1 MSAHGRPG
9 SAGEH
14 DLQEKLG
21 TVKRANAFYDNQV
34 LDHLTPLMREFMERM
49 TMAFI
54 ATSDAHGECDSSFRA
69 GPPGF
74 VRVIDEKTV
83 MWPEYK
89 GNGVMAS
96 MGNISENGYVG
107 LLFVDFMETQV
118 GLHVNGTATVV
129 ENAAVEAFGPLFDRL
144 PFATALASSDDTKK
158 TPERWVVVSIDEA
171 YIHCSKHIPHLQYA
185 PEGADNG
192 RRAGDVFKAKNADRP
207 WLQPACEVE
216 LPVAE
221 PQIGEV
227 KFADEPA
234 PTHAASGRRLPL
246 PVRK

>member
-1 MSAHGRPG
+1 
-9 SAGEH
+9 
-14 DLQEKLG
+14 
-21 TVKRANAFYDNQV
+21 
-34 LDHLTPLMREFMERM
+34 M

-69 GPPGF
+69 GPAGF
-74 VRVIDEKTV
+74 MRVIDEKTV

-107 LLFVDFMETQV
+107 ILFVDFFESAV

-129 ENAAVEAFGPLFDRL
+129 ENAAVEAFAPLFDRL
-144 PFATALASSDDTKK
+144 PFATAPATSEDVKK

-171 YIHCSKHIPHLQYA
+171 YIHCSKHIPMLQPV
-185 PEGADNG
+185 PEDEETG
-192 RRAGDVFKAKNADRP
+192 RRAGDVFKAKQGDRP
-207 WLQPACEVE
+207 WLQPTCEIE
-216 LPVAE
+216 EPV
-221 PQIGEV
+221 IGDV

>member
-1 MSAHGRPG
+1 MSGPGRPG

-14 DLQEKLG
+14 GLQEKLG
-21 TVKRANAFYDNQV
+21 TVKRAHAFYDNQV

-49 TMAFI
+49 TMCFI
-54 ATSDAHGECDSSFRA
+54 STADAHGECDASFRA

-107 LLFVDFMETQV
+107 LLFVDFFETQV
-118 GLHVNGTATVV
+118 GLHVNGKATVV
-129 ENAAVEAFGPLFDRL
+129 ENTAIEAFAPLFDRL
-144 PFATALASSDDTKK
+144 PFATALATSEDTKK
-158 TPERWVVVSIDEA
+158 TPERWVVVQVDEA

-185 PEGADNG
+185 PEGADDG
-192 RRAGDVFKAKNADRP
+192 RRAGDVFKAKNEERA

-216 LPVAE
+216 EPV
-221 PQIGEV
+221 IGE
-227 KFADEPA
+227 ATLAEAEPA
-234 PTHAASGRRLPL
+234 PTHSASGRRLPL

>member
-1 MSAHGRPG
+1 MSGSSRPG
-9 SAGEH
+9 SHGEH
-14 DLQEKLG
+14 ELQEKLG
-21 TVKRANAFYDNQV
+21 NTKRANAFYDNQM
-34 LDHLTPLMREFMERM
+34 LDHLTPLMREFIERM

-54 ATSDAHGECDSSFRA
+54 ATSDSHGECDASFRA

-96 MGNISENGYVG
+96 MGNISENAYVG
-107 LLFVDFMETQV
+107 LLFVDFFETNV

-129 ENAAVEAFGPLFDRL
+129 ENAAVEAFAPLFDRL
-144 PFATALASSDDTKK
+144 PFATGVATSEDVKK

-185 PEGADNG
+185 PEGTDSG
-192 RRAGDVFKAKNADRP
+192 RRAGDVFKAKNADRA

-216 LPVAE
+216 PPAEE
-221 PQIGEV
+221 PQIGTV

-234 PTHAASGRRLPL
+234 PTHSASGRRLPL
-246 PVRK
+246 PIRK

>member
-1 MSAHGRPG
+1 MSGTTRPG
-9 SAGEH
+9 SHGEH
-14 DLQEKLG
+14 ELQEKLG
-21 TVKRANAFYDNQV
+21 TTKRANAFYDNQV

-49 TMAFI
+49 QMVFI

-96 MGNISENGYVG
+96 MGNLAENGYVG
-107 LLFVDFMETQV
+107 LLFVDFFESQV
-118 GLHVNGTATVV
+118 GLHVNGNATVV
-129 ENAAVEAFGPLFDRL
+129 ENAAIEAFGPLFDRL
-144 PFATALASSDDTKK
+144 PFATGVAVSDDTKK

-185 PEGADNG
+185 PEDAESG
-192 RRAGDVFKAKNADRP
+192 RRAGDVFKAKNEDRA
-207 WLQPACEVE
+207 WLQATCEIE
-216 LPVAE
+216 E

-227 KFADEPA
+227 KFADDPA